1 MQERKKD
8 IIKMVQMHSK
18 KRKERKKEI
27 WKLIFQQQKKQM

>member
-18 KRKERKKEI
+18 KERSEKKEI